1 LNNICFS
8 FREGKIKL
16 VKSSE
21 FTCYYPKTNVYIKNV
36 EKNKYQI
43 NVGQNIKSQVYDS
56 IVFNSEN
63 FLVKKN
69 NKWGVIQ
76 YDSIFKEVINLKYKD
91 AKFINYRIALLN
103 NTNLWEYYKI
113 DTKPKLIIK
122 TKILCEPNGCSD
134 NKLIGI
140 FKTENGKYNLLY
152 DDKSKFEEF
161 DYFDY
166 TGIYGMKDNKIYIIK
181 NKQKQLLYI
190 LN

>member
-1 LNNICFS
+1 
-8 FREGKIKL
+8 
-16 VKSSE
+16 
-21 FTCYYPKTNVYIKNV
+21 V

-166 TGIYGMKDNKIYIIK
+166 TGIYGMKDNKICQYLML
-181 NKQKQLLYI
+181 QKTMCKKLRKFSGVGSKSGI
-190 LN
+190 LFKMTIMGLVFEISL